1 MRFGNGFP
9 VAALAAG
16 VLLTGC
22 GQDGSSPVA
31 PGPETGPAGA
41 VSSRAA
47 SDRYIVVFRDDVR
60 DVPGLANALV
70 RQHGGSLIA
79 VYQHA
84 LRGFG
89 ASLPAAAVEALA
101 RNPQVAYVEP
111 EIILRGSCS
120 LYFAPAAQ
128 CGAPWALDRIDA
140 RNVQDGVYDQFFGDG
155 AGVNVYVL
163 DSGVRFSHVEF
174 GGRAVS
180 GYDFVSND
188 ADASDCF
195 GHGTQVAGNIGGT
208 TYGVAKGVSLVSVRV
223 LDCNNAG
230 SSLGVVSGIDW
241 VTANHAKPAVANMSL
256 GGSASTAIDA
266 AVRRSTTAG
275 VVYVVAAGNNNG
287 NACNISPA
295 RVAEA
300 VTVGASNISD
310 ARWVTSSTSGSNFG
324 TCVDMFAPG
333 QNTTSAA
340 HTSDTDT
347 RVNTGTS
354 FASPHAAG
362 AAALLLANY
371 PAYTPAQVQS
381 NLKGNTSDGFLSNVG
396 TGSPNKL
403 LHVGIWWCMTCGV

>member
-1 MRFGNGFP
+1 LT
-9 VAALAAG
+9 ALAAG
-16 VLLTGC
+16 LLLAGC
-22 GQDGSSPVA
+22 GEDGSSPIA
-31 PGPETGPAGA
+31 PAPEAGPAGA
-41 VSSRAA
+41 AASRAA
-47 SDRYIVVFRDDVR
+47 HGKYIVVFRDDVR

-70 RQHGGSLIA
+70 RQHGGSLVA

-89 ASLPAAAVEALA
+89 ASLPPAAVEALA

-111 EIILRGSCS
+111 EIILTGSCS
-120 LYFAPAAQ
+120 SYISSTPQ
-128 CGAPWALDRIDA
+128 CGAPWGLDRVDA
-140 RNVQDGVYDQFFGDG
+140 RNVQDGVYDQFFGNG

-163 DSGVRFSHVEF
+163 DSGIRFSHAEF

-188 ADASDCF
+188 SDASDCF
-195 GHGTQVAGNIGGT
+195 GHGTQVAGNIGGA
-208 TYGVAKGVSLVSVRV
+208 TYGVAKSVQLVSVRV
-223 LDCNNAG
+223 LDCSNGG

-256 GGSASTAIDA
+256 GGSVSTAIDA
-266 AVRRSTTAG
+266 AVRRSISAG
-275 VVYVVAAGNNNG
+275 ITYVVAAGNSNIS
-287 NACNISPA
+287 ACNVSPA
-295 RVAEA
+295 RVGEA
-300 VTVGASNISD
+300 VTVGASNSSD
-310 ARWVTSSTSGSNFG
+310 ARWVTSSTSASNFG
-324 TCVDMFAPG
+324 TCLDMFAPG

-340 HTSDTDT
+340 HTGDTDT

-371 PAYTPAQVQS
+371 PSYTPAQVQA
-381 NLKGNTSDGFLSNVG
+381 NLKQNTSDGYLSNIG

-403 LHVGIWWCMTCGV
+403 LYVGLFWCMTCGI